1 MRANRESIDIM
12 ASFLE
17 VASHGSSST
26 EILKTANLSWS
37 VFKKYRKYALRA
49 DFLCLSNNNYE
60 VTKEGQLFLQ
70 NYKEIS
76 QDYIETVKILDQLTN
91 ERNKLTM
98 TFLKKNKKSQPFQSM
113 KSEPEPIV
121 EFQVKD
127 LKSDLQRLD
136 AKKYYDELVILGFK
150 PKDATEIIT
159 WLNIINRSN
168 PTVFSGKKISLIKA
182 CLAYA
187 NTRISHSPSYPPR
200 TLARRKIAQY
210 FGTTVGSIQISYKKY
225 VSIIQESQKKEALTA
240 EQPTNQSQ

>member
-1 MRANRESIDIM
+1 MRINRDSIDIM

-17 VASHGSSST
+17 AASHGSPST

-37 VFKKYRKYALRA
+37 VFKKYLKYALGA
-49 DFLCLSNNNYE
+49 DFLCLSYSNYE
-60 VTKEGQLFLQ
+60 VTEKGQLFLK

-76 QDYIETVKILDQLTN
+76 QYYIETVKKIDQLTN

-98 TFLKKNKKSQPFQSM
+98 TFLKKNKKSPPLQIM
-113 KSEPEPIV
+113 EPEPIV
-121 EFQVKD
+121 EFQVED

-136 AKKYYDELVILGFK
+136 AKKYYDELVTLGFK
-150 PKDATEIIT
+150 PKDATEIIA
-159 WLNIINRSN
+159 WLNIINQSN
-168 PTVFSGKKISLIKA
+168 PTFFSGKKISLIKA

-200 TLARRKIAQY
+200 SLTRRKIAQY

-225 VSIIQESQKKEALTA
+225 VSIIQESQKEKIK
-240 EQPTNQSQ
+240 NV